1 MSNWLNETLVGSGGG
16 PMVVVG
22 GWLKRELVVE
32 RERRGLSQLS
42 GGVL

>member
-1 MSNWLNETLVGSGGG
+1 
-16 PMVVVG
+16 MVVVG
-22 GWLKRELVVE
+22 GWLKRELVVD